1 MKILICDKIHP
12 DALEFLNKKKAD
24 TLYLPEIMP
33 LELLQKVGDA
43 QALIVRSR
51 TKVTREVIEKG
62 INLKIVARAGSGTDN
77 IDKLACQQRGTAVIN
92 SPGANAQAVAEL
104 TVGLILSLLRQI
116 PKADRSMHEGEWLK
130 KELMGAEIYN
140 KTVGIIGY
148 GYVGKKVT
156 ALVRVFGANVL
167 VVGSHDEEE
176 KLISLLKTSDIVTLH
191 VRLNDK
197 TRGLINKD
205 RLALMKSTSYL
216 INNCRGEV
224 VVENDLYE
232 TLLNKKIAGAA
243 LDVFWKEP
251 LRAPNRW
258 MGLKN
263 CILTPHISGQTR
275 EATRKACMMAVT
287 DVVKFLQGKVINSR
301 VI

>member
-1 MKILICDKIHP
+1 MRILISDKIHP
-12 DALEFLNKKKAD
+12 DALEFLQKKKAD
-24 TLYLPEIMP
+24 LLYLPEIMP
-33 LELLQKVGDA
+33 LELLQKAGEA
-43 QALIVRSR
+43 EALIVRSR

-62 INLKIVARAGSGTDN
+62 IKLKIIARAGSGTDN
-77 IDKLACQQRGTAVIN
+77 IDKESAQAKGVAVIN

-104 TVGLILSLLRQI
+104 TIGLILSLLRQI
-116 PKADRSMHEGEWLK
+116 PYANKSMHEGRWLK

-140 KTVGIIGY
+140 KTVGIIGF
-148 GYVGKKVT
+148 GHVGKKVT
-156 ALVRVFGANVL
+156 ALVRSFGANAL

-176 KLISLLKTSDIVTLH
+176 KLISLLKLSDIVTLH

-197 TRGLINKD
+197 TRGLIDKNK
-205 RLALMKSTSYL
+205 LSLMKSTAYL

-232 TLLNKKIAGAA
+232 VLVKKKIAGAA

-251 LRAPNRW
+251 LMAPNRW
-258 MGLKN
+258 MDLNN
-263 CILTPHISGQTR
+263 CLLTPHISGQTS
-275 EATRKACMMAVT
+275 EATRKACLMIAG
-287 DVVKFLQGKVINSR
+287 DVIKFLQGKVINSR

>member
-1 MKILICDKIHP
+1 MRVLICDKIHS
-12 DALEFLNKKKAD
+12 DALEFLQKKKAD
-24 TLYLPEIMP
+24 VLYLPEITP
-33 LELLQKVGDA
+33 PELLQKVEDVE
-43 QALIVRSR
+43 ALIVRSR
-51 TKVTREVIEKG
+51 TKVTVDVIEKG
-62 INLKIVARAGSGTDN
+62 HALKIVARAGSGTDN
-77 IDKLACQQRGTAVIN
+77 IDKLAAQKYGVAVIN
-92 SPGANAQAVAEL
+92 APGANAQAVAEL
-104 TVGLILSLLRQI
+104 TVGLMLSLLRQI
-116 PKADRSMHEGEWLK
+116 PKANKSMHEGQWLK
-130 KELMGAEIYN
+130 KELMGEEIYN

-156 ALVRVFGANVL
+156 ALVRAFGANVQ

-176 KLISLLKTSDIVTLH
+176 KLLNLLKTSDIVSLH

-197 TRGLINKD
+197 TRGLINNDK
-205 RLALMKSTSYL
+205 LSLMKPTAYL

-224 VVENDLYE
+224 VIEDDLYE
-232 TLLNKKIAGAA
+232 ALVNKKIAGAA

-251 LRAPNRW
+251 LQTPNPW
-258 MGLKN
+258 MKLSN

-275 EATRKACMMAVT
+275 EASRKACLMAAG